1 MYLCE
6 TYSPM
11 DTQALK
17 FVYFYSMLT
26 EQAAIELQK
35 ELRNQLIIK
44 DQLPTDLKLIAGVD
58 VEYDKETD
66 LIAGAIAVMDFHT
79 LAIKA
84 VATHVMHVTFPYI
97 PGLFSFREMP
107 VLLEAWKK
115 LELHPELI
123 VCDGHGIA
131 HPRRFGLACHLG
143 IVLDIPTLGCGKTR
157 LFGDYKPLAEAR
169 GSSSPLLAEDDR
181 EQVGNVLRTQ
191 PGINPVFVSPGHK
204 ISIPTATAIVL
215 KMAAEYR
222 LPETTRKAD
231 HYGREAMLAYKRN
244 YSASI

>member
-1 MYLCE
+1 
-6 TYSPM
+6 
-11 DTQALK
+11 
-17 FVYFYSMLT
+17 MLT
-26 EQAAIELQK
+26 EHAAIELQ
-35 ELRNQLIIK
+35 ENLRKQLILI
-44 DQLPTDLKLIAGVD
+44 DQLPTDLQLIAGVD
-58 VEYDKETD
+58 VEYDKDTD
-66 LIAGAIAVMDFHT
+66 LIAGAIAVLDFHT
-79 LAIKA
+79 LEVKA

-115 LELHPELI
+115 LELRPELI
-123 VCDGHGIA
+123 VCDGHGLA

-143 IVLDIPTLGCGKTR
+143 VVLDLPTLGCGKTR
-157 LFGDYKPLAEAR
+157 LFGNFEPLAEAR
-169 GSSSPLLAEDDR
+169 GSISPLLAEDNQ

-204 ISIPTATAIVL
+204 ISIGTATDIVL

-231 HYGREAMLAYKRN
+231 HYGREAMLAYKN
-244 YSASI
+244 NHSILPQ

>member
-1 MYLCE
+1 
-6 TYSPM
+6 
-11 DTQALK
+11 
-17 FVYFYSMLT
+17 MLT
-26 EQAAIELQK
+26 EQAAIELQ
-35 ELRNQLIIK
+35 ENLRKQLILT
-44 DQLPTDLKLIAGVD
+44 DQLPTDLQLIAGVD
-58 VEYDKETD
+58 VEYDKDTD
-66 LIAGAIAVMDFHT
+66 LIAGAIAVLDYHT
-79 LAIKA
+79 LEVKA

-123 VCDGHGIA
+123 VCDGHGLA

-143 IVLDIPTLGCGKTR
+143 VVLNLPTLGCGKTR
-157 LFGDYKPLAEAR
+157 LFGDFEPLAEAR
-169 GSSSPLLAEDDR
+169 GSISPLLAEDNQ

-204 ISIPTATAIVL
+204 ISIGTATDIVL

-231 HYGREAMLAYKRN
+231 HYGREAMLAYKG
-244 YSASI
+244 S

>member
-1 MYLCE
+1 
-6 TYSPM
+6 
-11 DTQALK
+11 
-17 FVYFYSMLT
+17 MLT
-26 EQAAIELQK
+26 EHAAIELQ
-35 ELRNQLIIK
+35 ENLRKQLILT
-44 DQLPTDLKLIAGVD
+44 DQLPTDLQLIAGVD
-58 VEYDKETD
+58 VEYDKDTD
-66 LIAGAIAVMDFHT
+66 LIAGAIAVLDFHT
-79 LAIKA
+79 LEVKA

-115 LELHPELI
+115 LELRPELI
-123 VCDGHGIA
+123 VCDGHGLA

-143 IVLDIPTLGCGKTR
+143 VVLDLPTLGCGKTR
-157 LFGDYKPLAEAR
+157 LFGNFEPLAEAR
-169 GSSSPLLAEDDR
+169 GSISPLLAEDNQ

-204 ISIPTATAIVL
+204 ISIGTATDIVL

-231 HYGREAMLAYKRN
+231 HYGREAMLAYKN
-244 YSASI
+244 NQSILPQ

>member
-1 MYLCE
+1 
-6 TYSPM
+6 
-11 DTQALK
+11 
-17 FVYFYSMLT
+17 MLT

-35 ELRNQLIIK
+35 TLRQQLVLT
-44 DQLPTDLKLIAGVD
+44 DQLPENLQLIAGVD

-66 LIAGAIAVMDFHT
+66 LIAGAIAVLDFHT
-79 LAIKA
+79 LAVKA

-115 LELHPELI
+115 LELHPDLI
-123 VCDGHGIA
+123 ICDGHGLA

-143 IVLDIPTLGCGKTR
+143 VVLNIPTLGCGKTR
-157 LFGDYKPLAEAR
+157 LFGDFEPPAAER
-169 GSSSPLLAEDDR
+169 GSTSSLLAEDNS
-181 EQVGNVLRTQ
+181 EPVGNVLRTQ

-204 ISIPTATAIVL
+204 ISIATATDIVL
-215 KMAAEYR
+215 KMAVEYR

-231 HYGREAMLAYKRN
+231 HYGREALLAYKN
-244 YSASI
+244 G